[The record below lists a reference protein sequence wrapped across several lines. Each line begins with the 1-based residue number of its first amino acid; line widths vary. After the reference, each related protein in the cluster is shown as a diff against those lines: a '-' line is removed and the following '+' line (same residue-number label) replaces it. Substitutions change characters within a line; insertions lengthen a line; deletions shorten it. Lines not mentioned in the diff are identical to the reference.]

1 MEILQK
7 KTDIG
12 LVRDKNE
19 DASLIVC
26 HPKNKNIKLKNIIKN
41 RQNVQ

>member
-19 DASLIVC
+19 DASLIVK
-26 HPKNKNIKLKNIIKN
+26 HPKIKI
-41 RQNVQ
+41 